1 MAQSFFAGIDVSKAR
16 LDVAFSQGDEITESF
31 SIPHTEDQ
39 VSGLIEKFKKTL
51 PQQIVI
57 EASGGL
63 ERFLAAYLD
72 EAGLP
77 IVVINPRQ
85 VRDFARAT
93 GQLAK
98 TDKIDARTLAR
109 FAAVMKPPQRPIKD
123 AQRQQLADKV
133 ARRRQLVHML
143 AQEKNR
149 RSRAPGPVRAD
160 IEHHIKYLQER
171 LQNSNKDIEQIIMR
185 TPIYQETVELLRTVP
200 GIGPVTTASLI
211 ADCPE
216 LGSLNRRQIAALI
229 GTAPFN
235 RDSGTRCGTRCV
247 WGGRRT
253 IRNMLYMATVSAIK
267 CNYKIRSFHVRL
279 IAAGK
284 KPKVAITACMRKLI
298 TILNAMV
305 KQQRPWDVG
314 PATN

>member
-39 VSGLIEKFKKTL
+39 ISGLIEKFKKTL

-77 IVVINPRQ
+77 IAVINPRQ

-149 RSRAPGPVRAD
+149 RSRAPGPVRAN
-160 IEHHIKYLQER
+160 IEHHIKYLQVIFPR
-171 LQNSNKDIEQIIMR
+171 KAG
-185 TPIYQETVELLRTVP
+185 QEVKHLVMKQYVMEVRDVQDQKVIHGGVQAGSC
-200 GIGPVTTASLI
+200 GIDGEGRQQVSSRSG
-211 ADCPE
+211 
-216 LGSLNRRQIAALI
+216 LGCRCDFTQKMAAQDQCQS
-229 GTAPFN
+229 
-235 RDSGTRCGTRCV
+235 R
-247 WGGRRT
+247 
-253 IRNMLYMATVSAIK
+253 
-267 CNYKIRSFHVRL
+267 
-279 IAAGK
+279 
-284 KPKVAITACMRKLI
+284 
-298 TILNAMV
+298 
-305 KQQRPWDVG
+305 
-314 PATN
+314 